1 MRNMKN
7 RLVMFCAL
15 LALTSMVTFAAA
27 IDGKWTVT
35 TEGRNGPQTQTLTL
49 KADGNKLTGNLDGGR
64 GPADISEGKIDG
76 NSVVFQITRNGRDGT
91 PQTTTYSGTLAGD
104 DLKLT
109 PSGGGGGGK
118 GGGKAPAELA
128 FKRAK

>member
-1 MRNMKN
+1 MKN

-15 LALTSMVTFAAA
+15 LALTGMVTFAAA
-27 IDGKWTVT
+27 IDGKYTAETPGRGGGAPT
-35 TEGRNGPQTQTLTL
+35 TNTLML
-49 KADGNKLTGNLDGGR
+49 KADGANLTGSLDGGR

-76 NSVVFQITRNGRDGT
+76 MNVTFKVVRDLGDKGK
-91 PQTTTYSGTLAGD
+91 QTTVYAGMLMGD

-109 PSGGGGGGK
+109 ATREGGGGK
-118 GGGKAPAELA
+118 GGPQELA

>member
-7 RLVMFCAL
+7 RLVLFCAL

-27 IDGKWTVT
+27 IDGKYTAETPGRGGGAPT
-35 TEGRNGPQTQTLTL
+35 TNTLTL
-49 KADGNKLTGNLDGGR
+49 KADGSNLTGSLDGGR
-64 GPADISEGKIDG
+64 GPTDISEGKIDG
-76 NSVVFQITRNGRDGT
+76 MNVTFKVVQDLGDKGKRTS
-91 PQTTTYSGTLAGD
+91 TYTGMLMGD

-109 PSGGGGGGK
+109 VTREPAGK
-118 GGGKAPAELA
+118 GGPQDMA